1 MLICDNGKIRE
12 ATESEV
18 DELSKAP
25 YNEDAEIKN
34 LKENQLST
42 ENRIE
47 MLETAM
53 QELIITTMEGE

>member
-12 ATESEV
+12 VTVEEV
-18 DELSKAP
+18 AKLSKTP
-25 YNEDAEIKN
+25 YNEDAEIES
-34 LKENQLST
+34 LKESQLSA

-53 QELIITTMEGE
+53 QDLILTTLGGE

>member
-12 ATESEV
+12 ATVEEV
-18 DELSKAP
+18 AKLSKTP

-34 LKENQLST
+34 LKENQLLA

-53 QELIITTMEGE
+53 QELILTTMGGE

>member
-12 ATESEV
+12 ATVEEV
-18 DELSKAP
+18 AKLSKTP

-34 LKENQLST
+34 VKENQLLA

-53 QELIITTMEGE
+53 QELILTTMGGE

>member
-12 ATESEV
+12 ATVEEV
-18 DELSKAP
+18 AKLSKSP
-25 YNEDAEIKN
+25 YNEDTEIKN
-34 LKENQLST
+34 LKENQLLA

-53 QELIITTMEGE
+53 QELILTTMGGE

>member
-12 ATESEV
+12 ATADEV
-18 DELSKAP
+18 AELSKMP
-25 YNEDAEIKN
+25 YNADAEIES
-34 LKENQLST
+34 LKESQLSA

-53 QELIITTMEGE
+53 QDLILTTLGGE